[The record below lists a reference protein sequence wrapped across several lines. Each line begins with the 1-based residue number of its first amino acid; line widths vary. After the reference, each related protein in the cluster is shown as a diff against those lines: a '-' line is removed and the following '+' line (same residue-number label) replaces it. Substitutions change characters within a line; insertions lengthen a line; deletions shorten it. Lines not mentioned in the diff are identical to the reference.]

1 LRLFHAS
8 APLCIIVISRLALSR
23 MADRTVTFAVEFGH
37 LNDAQWV
44 VLDGHPLATAAPVQ
58 LIEHPRV
65 WIAIFSCSSESTIDE
80 MYDQL
85 HDWALGEGLPIRRMV
100 DD

>member
-1 LRLFHAS
+1 M
-8 APLCIIVISRLALSR
+8 I
-23 MADRTVTFAVEFGH
+23 DRTVTVAVEFGD

-58 LIEHPRV
+58 LIDHPGV
-65 WIAIFSCSSESTIDE
+65 WVAVFSCSSKSSIQELYDE
-80 MYDQL
+80 L
-85 HDWALGEGLPIRRMV
+85 HDWALRERLPIRRMV